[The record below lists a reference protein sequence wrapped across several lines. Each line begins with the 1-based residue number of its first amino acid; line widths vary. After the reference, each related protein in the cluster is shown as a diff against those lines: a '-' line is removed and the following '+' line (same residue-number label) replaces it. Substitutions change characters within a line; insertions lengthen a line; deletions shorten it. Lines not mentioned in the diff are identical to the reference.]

1 MIRSIFVYL
10 FLNFV
15 AVLSRLFYRYQQRWV
30 GPTPKDPWQ
39 VPYRLVAILNH
50 TSLFEFLYA
59 GITNRHFLWRMAR
72 HGTVPIADI
81 TIKRPIVGLFWRFI
95 AGDIVAVSRERDATW
110 DKVMASITDPDAMVI
125 ILPEGRMKRATGLDK
140 YGRPLQVRGGIADLI
155 RSIPDGELLL
165 AYSQGLHH
173 IQIPGERLPRFF
185 KPVRMRLEIVDIRS
199 YREKLMEGLDPDDA
213 MAFRK
218 RVIADLTVRRDTHST
233 SNRGGEDEPE
243 AWPPGKVL
251 RDHPPAAAV

>member
-10 FLNFV
+10 FLLFV
-15 AVLSRLFYRYQQRWV
+15 CLLSRTFYRFQQMWV
-30 GPTPKDPWQ
+30 GPTPKDPWA

-59 GITNRHFLWRMAR
+59 GITSPKFLWRMAR
-72 HGTVPIADI
+72 HGTVPIADV
-81 TIKRPIVGLFWRFI
+81 TIDRPLVGIFWRFI
-95 AGDIVAVSRERDATW
+95 AGNIVSVSRERDATW

-125 ILPEGRMKRATGLDK
+125 ILPEGRMKRASGLDK
-140 YGRPLQVRGGIADLI
+140 YGRALQVRGGIADLV
-155 RSIPDGELLL
+155 RSIPEGELLL

-173 IQIPGERLPRFF
+173 IQIPGQSRPRLF

-199 YREKLMEGLDPDDA
+199 YREQLMEGLDPEDT

-218 RVIADLTVRRDTHST
+218 RVIQDLTRRRDTHST

-243 AWPPGKVL
+243 KWPRGRVL
-251 RDHPPAAAV
+251 HQQPPAEG